1 MRASLSGG
9 VIGPAGQPCGGS
21 LPIPRA
27 CQLCRQGGGGNAQIV
42 LIYEPQRIRTKV
54 ALQHPA
60 AEVGG
65 NTARVIRL
73 ALRVGFELAGHVPSG
88 RMRVAGGAART
99 RCRSSRGWPRRP
111 PAAAW

>member
-1 MRASLSGG
+1 MRLQETPNADSACMSA
-9 VIGPAGQPCGGS
+9 VPAG
-21 LPIPRA
+21 R
-27 CQLCRQGGGGNAQIV
+27 GGNAQIV
-42 LIYEPQRIRTKV
+42 LIYASWRIRTKV

-65 NTARVIRL
+65 NTACVIRL

-88 RMRVAGGAART
+88 RMRVAGSAART
-99 RCRSSRGWPRRP
+99 RRRSSCRWPRRP